1 MESTPALSAFY
12 QNGMKNIKNLTS
24 GEVFMFFDGMKV
36 GYFRDLNFEKD
47 IRDRVVSSP
56 ERVPLPLES
65 DGAKSLSE
73 LFCFFQNR

>member
-1 MESTPALSAFY
+1 
-12 QNGMKNIKNLTS
+12 
-24 GEVFMFFDGMKV
+24 MFFDGMKV
-36 GYFRDLNFEKD
+36 GYFRDMNFEKD